1 LVRLPNS
8 LHVRI
13 GLFSLAL
20 FLAVQIPTLVMA
32 YRGNN
37 EVANERLSAD
47 LDHGTR
53 TFRRILDERGA
64 QLALATRVL
73 ASDFAFRKALAVADP
88 ATIQSVLENHSAR
101 LRADFGLVLS
111 PARAVVASTGTAT
124 RASPQL
130 LTSVAPEAQ
139 ESAGRTFILPL
150 DGRLVQVAVVP
161 VLAPDPVGWAAFGWE
176 LDQRAASDLKQLV
189 DLDISFLSGSDGG
202 AMSVSA
208 STLPV
213 VLRDEVRRQFASS
226 SALASHSGQMRIVSL
241 GEEPY
246 ASSAFSLDGRQ
257 SSRAAVVTHQSVAK
271 ASAPFKRL
279 TDLLTILSILGVAAC
294 VLGSSMLAGAIARPI
309 RSLTAM
315 TEAMRRGETGVQ
327 LGGRRLTGE
336 LQGLANSFNRLIDTL
351 RKRDA
356 EVLQLAYFDT
366 LTGLSNRAGFSK
378 AAPMRLK
385 ASGSD
390 KFAAVAL
397 INIAS
402 SAQINSVL
410 GHEVG
415 DEVIRAVA
423 ARLRDAL
430 PESDL
435 IARFGNDNFAV
446 LLIKAS
452 EKKLEST
459 LKHLISQ
466 FDAPLHVVKQAIDVR
481 MHVGWAQLRDDG
493 FDLAT
498 VMRRADMA
506 LNEAS
511 TRQLPVVRFS
521 RTMEADTHTHFAL
534 LSDLKLAVV
543 NNQFELRYQPKLSMR
558 GEVVGFEALLRWN
571 HPHRGPIMPDA
582 FIGIAEQ
589 TGAVRDV
596 TRYVVAEAIHQ
607 LLRWTKEGE
616 TLPIAVNISARDL
629 QDESFPRFV
638 ADRLAEMGVEASLL
652 RFEIT
657 ERALMDNLEAAAQAL
672 HALQKIGIKVSLDDY
687 GTGYA
692 TLTHISQ
699 LPVSELKIDRS
710 FVTDLTEET
719 RNYAIVL
726 STVQMGHRLG
736 MTVVAEGV
744 EKMTELDALRE
755 SGCDEVQGYY
765 FSQPLKASEVQAWL
779 KDQRVSRT
787 ERSAHAA
794 IS

>member
-1 LVRLPNS
+1 MRLPNS
-8 LHVRI
+8 LHARI

-37 EVANERLSAD
+37 DVANERLSAD

-53 TFRRILDERGA
+53 TFRRVLDERGA
-64 QLALATRVL
+64 QLGLATRVL

-111 PARAVVASTGTAT
+111 PQRSVVAATGA
-124 RASPQL
+124 AISAPPQL
-130 LTSVAPEAQ
+130 LASVAPDAA
-139 ESAGRTFILPL
+139 ESAGRTFILPF
-150 DGRLVQVAVVP
+150 DRRLMQIAVVP

-176 LDQRAASDLKQLV
+176 LDQRAARDLKQLV
-189 DLDISFLSGSDGG
+189 DVDITFLSAAENGG
-202 AMSVSA
+202 MQVSA

-213 VLRDEVRRQFASS
+213 ALHEDIRRQAADATMTNPEVRT
-226 SALASHSGQMRIVSL
+226 VEL
-241 GEEPY
+241 GGEAY
-246 ASSAFSLDGRQ
+246 ASSTIALDDRRPP
-257 SSRAAVVTHQSVAK
+257 RAAVVTHQSVTK
-271 ASAPFKRL
+271 ARAPFKQF
-279 TDLLTILSILGVAAC
+279 TDLLTTLSILGIAGC

-315 TEAMRRGETGVQ
+315 TEAMRAGDSGTHVAGK
-327 LGGRRLTGE
+327 LTGE
-336 LQGLANSFNRLIDTL
+336 LQGLANSFNRLVDTL
-351 RKRDA
+351 RRRDA
-356 EVLQLAYFDT
+356 EVLQLAYFDS
-366 LTGLSNRAGFSK
+366 LTGLSNRVGFVK
-378 AAPMRLK
+378 AAPHRLR
-385 ASGSD
+385 AAGSD
-390 KFAAVAL
+390 YFAAVAL
-397 INIAS
+397 LDIAS

-423 ARLRDAL
+423 TKLRDAL

-435 IARFGNDNFAV
+435 IARFGSDNFAV

-459 LKHLISQ
+459 LKHLIAQ
-466 FDAPLHVVKQAIDVR
+466 FDAPLHVVKQALDVR
-481 MHVGWAQLRDDG
+481 MNVGWAQLHDDG

-506 LNEAS
+506 LNAAKI
-511 TRQLPVVRFS
+511 RQVPVVRFDHA
-521 RTMEADTHTHFAL
+521 MEADTHTHFAL
-534 LSDLKLAVV
+534 LSDLKLAVSQ
-543 NNQFELRYQPKLSMR
+543 NELELHYQPKLSIK
-558 GEVVGFEALLRWN
+558 GEAVGLEALLRWN
-571 HPHRGPIMPDA
+571 HPRRGLIMPDA

-589 TGAVRDV
+589 TGAVREV
-596 TRYVVAEAIHQ
+596 TRYVVAEAVHQ
-607 LLRWTKEGE
+607 QLQWTTSGLS
-616 TLPIAVNISARDL
+616 LPVAVNISARDL
-629 QDESFPRFV
+629 QDDSFPRFV
-638 ADRLAEMGVEASLL
+638 AERLSESGVAASLL

-657 ERALMDNLEAAAQAL
+657 ERALLDNIDAAAQTL
-672 HALQKIGIKVSLDDY
+672 RALQQIGIRVSLDDY

-710 FVTDLTEET
+710 FVTDLTSNT
-719 RNYAIVL
+719 RNFAIVL

-744 EKMTELDALRE
+744 ETVAELDAVRE

-765 FSQPLKASEVQAWL
+765 FSKPLAAGEVQQWMHDRKA
-779 KDQRVSRT
+779 RT
-787 ERSAHAA
+787 
-794 IS
+794 